1 MLFFLAAQFGTY
13 EFFGVACLMALLP
26 LIPMLVLVGGAGST
40 IFALTKVMIEKRA
53 LKAPAALALLAGP
66 GLVLTL
72 LLVLLGAGKSPSHR
86 LTYICYGNAPATA
99 SHVRV
104 TGYSTFLRAEW
115 LAVFNV
121 GPKDFQTMV
130 AGANLIPVDDFVFR
144 KMLEQSALQKT
155 RLYQNVPQLNDLTC
169 YRRVFNEQEEH
180 KRGSIYAVFDPAT
193 ATAAVYREY
202 HD

>member
-1 MLFFLAAQFGTY
+1 
-13 EFFGVACLMALLP
+13 
-26 LIPMLVLVGGAGST
+26 
-40 IFALTKVMIEKRA
+40 
-53 LKAPAALALLAGP
+53 
-66 GLVLTL
+66 
-72 LLVLLGAGKSPSHR
+72 
-86 LTYICYGNAPATA
+86 
-99 SHVRV
+99 
-104 TGYSTFLRAEW
+104 
-115 LAVFNV
+115 
-121 GPKDFQTMV
+121 MV